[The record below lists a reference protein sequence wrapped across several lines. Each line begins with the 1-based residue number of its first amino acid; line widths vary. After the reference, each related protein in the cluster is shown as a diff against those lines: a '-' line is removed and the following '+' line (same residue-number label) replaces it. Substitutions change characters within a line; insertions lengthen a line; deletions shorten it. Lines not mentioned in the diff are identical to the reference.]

1 MSENIINKKR
11 FGYIDFP
18 NIGGG
23 FFANFFSAVSN
34 IVTCHQ
40 HGLIPYVN
48 SSKTAFAEGF
58 TVTDGAPLN
67 SDNPWDWWFDQET
80 PTDNDIIVPINFD
93 PTINFSHEHR
103 VWQRPDIPYVKT
115 IVDKYIHIKKE
126 ILEKVDEY
134 KVKNFDN
141 HVVLGIMARGA
152 EMNAIHPQ
160 YGNQTIETW
169 VQGTKD
175 ILNKH
180 PEIDV
185 IFMVTEDSNYIPIFL
200 NEFPDTI
207 YLKGVF
213 RKTDETLEDM
223 IRFSL
228 FYCIANTRENHSK
241 ILGEECL
248 TQALLL
254 SKCDY
259 LLVKQCGTSSA
270 AIFYGDK
277 IKDVFYA

>member
-1 MSENIINKKR
+1 MSENIINKKN

-18 NIGGG
+18 ATGQG
-23 FFANFFSAVSN
+23 FFSNFFSAVSN
-34 IVTCHQ
+34 IITCDQ
-40 HGLIPYVN
+40 QGLIPYVN
-48 SSKTAFAEGF
+48 SNKTAFAEGF
-58 TVTDGAPLN
+58 TTGNGAPLN
-67 SDNPWDWWFDQET
+67 ADNPWDWWFDQEI
-80 PTDNDIIVPINFD
+80 PTEDDTVVPINFN
-93 PTINFSHEHR
+93 PTINFSHEQR
-103 VWQRPDIPYVKT
+103 VWKRHDIPYAKN
-115 IVDKYIHIKKE
+115 IADKYIHIKKE
-126 ILEKVDEY
+126 ILEKVEEY
-134 KVKNFDN
+134 RSKNFDD
-141 HVVLGIMARGA
+141 HVVLGIMARGS
-152 EMNAIHPQ
+152 EMNVIHPQ

-169 VQGTKD
+169 VNETKK
-175 ILNKH
+175 ILNEH

-185 IFMVTEDSNYIPIFL
+185 IFFVTEDSNYIPVFL
-200 NEFPDTI
+200 NEFPDTL
-207 YLKGVF
+207 YLKDVF
-213 RKTDETLEDM
+213 RKTDEKLEDM

-277 IKDVFYA
+277 VKEVFYA